1 MRRNLQQHGR
11 HLGLCRDP
19 YVEAGLIGSIP
30 SLNSGD
36 TPMIRRQLLIATAI
50 IASVVITA
58 CSDMT
63 GPQTLVPGGLPA
75 AAQLV
80 PAGSAEA
87 SRLCAAP
94 GTGLV
99 GALNMLRD
107 ATMFTIPMTHDAD
120 QGNAGMFHAVDVS
133 GCSMSASRP

>member
-1 MRRNLQQHGR
+1 
-11 HLGLCRDP
+11 
-19 YVEAGLIGSIP
+19 
-30 SLNSGD
+30 
-36 TPMIRRQLLIATAI
+36 MIRRKLLIATAI

-63 GPQTLVPGGLPA
+63 APQTLVPGGLPA

-87 SRLCAAP
+87 SRPCAAP

-133 GCSMSASRP
+133 GCSLSASRP